1 MIATKSI
8 DLSGRDNRRKDP
20 PMSADAALPRSE
32 QASVVSHPQ
41 PGIEFFERVLS
52 CAWTPD
58 NQMVACAAYEK
69 GETGGV
75 AVFCADEEAGLAE
88 RVNIPAFWPAVGQ
101 PAIAS
106 SKAGIALVWVEAD
119 PDKGWRLM
127 HTVLNNRRPGAC
139 RCLLSSPSLLMAPA
153 ICWHL
158 GQWMV
163 AFTAM

>member
-1 MIATKSI
+1 
-8 DLSGRDNRRKDP
+8 
-20 PMSADAALPRSE
+20 MSANAALPRSE

-75 AVFCADEEAGLAE
+75 AVFWADARTGQTE
-88 RVNIPAFWPAVGQ
+88 RVNIPAAWSAVGQ

-106 SKAGIALVWVEAD
+106 SKEGIALVWIEAD
-119 PDKGWRLM
+119 PDQGWRLM
-127 HTVLNNRRPGAC
+127 NTILANRRPGSC
-139 RCLLSSPSLLMAPA
+139 RCLLTSPSLLMAPA
-153 ICWHL
+153 I
-158 GQWMV
+158 
-163 AFTAM
+163 